1 MNKVYSFRYHSIML
15 IDDEAIDNFVNE
27 KLIKHY
33 FFSDKVYIHTSAK
46 SALEFFINIDKMEN
60 IPETLIPEYI
70 FLDLNMPMI
79 DGWGFLQE
87 YEKLDLSFDCKI
99 VVLTASVDP
108 NEKERAKRFKNV
120 VGFYSKPL
128 SEEQLSSL

>member
-1 MNKVYSFRYHSIML
+1 MNKVRTFRYHSIML

-33 FFSDKVYIHTSAK
+33 FFSDKVYVHTSAK
-46 SALEFFINIDKMEN
+46 SALEFFKNIDKMEN
-60 IPETLIPEYI
+60 IPAALIPKYI

-108 NEKERAKRFKNV
+108 NDKERAKRFKNV
-120 VGFYSKPL
+120 IGFYSKSL